1 MEAIGERIKELRKAS
16 NEFNTLTKFGDKI
29 GITASS
35 LSAIETGKTVPS
47 KQTIIAI
54 CREFNINEEWLRFGI
69 GEAHA
74 PISREQELAA
84 LFKTVMRDRSDS
96 FRSRLVTALLRFD
109 PNSPEWELLER
120 IYESVASQ
128 QTDEQ
133 KESPDA

>member
-1 MEAIGERIKELRKAS
+1 METIGERVRYLRKQKHFTLEELGSKLGVSGAALSLIESGKS
-16 NEFNTLTKFGDKI
+16 NP
-29 GITASS
+29 
-35 LSAIETGKTVPS
+35 SAQTVKS
-47 KQTIIAI
+47 I
-54 CREFNINEEWLRFGI
+54 CREFNINEEWLRFGV

-84 LFKTVMRDRSDS
+84 LFKTVMRDRPES
-96 FRSRLVTALLRFD
+96 FRSRLVTALLRFEPD
-109 PNSPEWELLER
+109 TPEWELLER

>member
-1 MEAIGERIKELRKAS
+1 METIGERVRFIRKQ
-16 NEFNTLTKFGDKI
+16 EGLTLEKFGARI
-29 GITASS
+29 GISNPSVSTIESGKS
-35 LSAIETGKTVPS
+35 NPSAQTVKS
-47 KQTIIAI
+47 I

-128 QTDEQ
+128 QDEQ